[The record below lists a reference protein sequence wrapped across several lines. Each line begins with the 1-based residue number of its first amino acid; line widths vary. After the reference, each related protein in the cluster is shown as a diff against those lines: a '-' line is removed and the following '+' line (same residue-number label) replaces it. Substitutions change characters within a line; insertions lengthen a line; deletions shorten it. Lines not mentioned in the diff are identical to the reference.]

1 MTDEQNGA
9 AGRTAEGDAERGYG
23 LQRIYIKD
31 LSFEAPKTP
40 EVFEGDWQ
48 PSLNVN
54 IGTKTRAVGEDLHEV
69 VVSVNVEARNGEEV
83 VFLVEL
89 HQAGVF
95 VIRGFEEE
103 EKKKIL
109 AILCPQNLF
118 PFARETVASLT
129 LKGGFPQVLLQPV
142 NFERAFFQSQQQTAG
157 EA

>member
-1 MTDEQNGA
+1 MTDEQNA
-9 AGRTAEGDAERGYG
+9 AADRNVESERGYG

-40 EVFEGDWQ
+40 EVFQGDWT

-54 IGTKTRAVGEDLHEV
+54 IGTKTRSLGEDLHEV
-69 VVSVNVEARNGEEV
+69 VVTVNVEARNGEDV

-95 VIRGFEEE
+95 VIRGFEDEE
-103 EKKKIL
+103 RNRIL
-109 AILCPQNLF
+109 GILCPQNLF
-118 PFARETVASLT
+118 PFAREAVASLT

-142 NFERAFFQSQQQTAG
+142 NFERAWMQSNAQPAG